1 MNKDGLFGRNPA
13 LALRA
18 KPCSTVS
25 ALTRFDP
32 A

>member
-1 MNKDGLFGRNPA
+1 MKGDFGRNPA

-18 KPCSTVS
+18 KPCFTVL